1 MDEASEVRGA
11 AVRPK
16 RVVGLNPEAH
26 RRGRRRKKK
35 KPLLR
40 FLDESHVNA
49 AQVYFV
55 ITRII
60 SLPG

>member
-26 RRGRRRKKK
+26 GRGRRRKKK

-40 FLDESHVNA
+40 FLDESHVMLLR
-49 AQVYFV
+49 F
-55 ITRII
+55 T
-60 SLPG
+60 L